1 MSPQLP
7 PELLQRR
14 QEYEEKAHRAA
25 LNIRYAINKDLA
37 IRTFLRYLTLS
48 IDPTAEVS
56 QCKGG

>member
-1 MSPQLP
+1 MKPQLP

-25 LNIRYAINKDLA
+25 LNIRTAANKDLA

-56 QCKGG
+56 V